1 MKEKKRKKVSAE
13 SLKKAKNFL
22 FFLRPY
28 SLTYGIGFIFL
39 IGSSSVSI
47 AIPYLLGKI
56 LGMDPQA
63 AGDGT
68 WNWFDPESLYGVLS
82 MIGLALPIQALFSFF
97 RIYCFSIVTQN
108 TLRDLRVKAYS
119 ALVGAPITF
128 FDQNKV
134 GELTSRVG
142 TDLTL
147 LQETLTTTIAEFIRQ
162 FIIIGIALTLVIYTS
177 PALAL
182 TMLLVIPFVAL
193 SAVFFGKF
201 IRKLSKQTQDEAA
214 KSNGILEESLA
225 SIKSLKSFT
234 NEWYEIAR
242 YGKATE
248 AIRKVALKTAIWR
261 GVFVAFILIVMFGS
275 VVFIIWR
282 GIELVKLGPENGGIS
297 SESFF
302 QFIMMTVMIGAS
314 IGAVPDLLTK
324 IQNAIGST
332 ENLMDLINGDQEK
345 INKTSA
351 VTAIQLKGDIT
362 FEKVSFSYPSRPE
375 VKVLDELSFEAKAG
389 EQIAIVGSSGGGK
402 STIANLILQF
412 YKIDGGNIYF
422 DGKPASNY
430 DLSALRAEM
439 AYVPQEIIL
448 LGGTIEENIR
458 YGKPD
463 ATFEEIKAAARKAN
477 ALQFIDEF
485 PDGFETLVGDRGI
498 QLSGGQRQ
506 RVAIARAILKNPSI
520 LILDEATS
528 ALDSS
533 SETLVQEAINELM
546 KGRTSIVIAHRLS
559 TLKNADQII
568 VLDNGKIIE
577 SGSHEEL
584 VGKPEGAFN
593 KLKQLQE
600 H

>member
-1 MKEKKRKKVSAE
+1 MKEKRRKKVSAE

-28 SLTYGIGFIFL
+28 SITYGVGFVFL
-39 IGSSSVSI
+39 IGSSVVSI
-47 AIPYLLGKI
+47 SIPYLLGKI
-56 LGMDPQA
+56 LGMDPKM
-63 AGDGT
+63 AGED
-68 WNWFDPESLYGVLS
+68 WQWFDMNSLYGVLS
-82 MIGLALPIQALFSFF
+82 IIGLALPLQAIFSFF
-97 RIYCFSIVTQN
+97 RIYFFSVVTQN

-119 ALVGAPITF
+119 ALIGSPISF

-134 GELTSRVG
+134 GELTSRVSA
-142 TDLTL
+142 DLSL

-162 FIIIGIALTLVIYTS
+162 FIIIGIALVLVIYTS

-193 SAVFFGKF
+193 FAVFFGKF

-214 KSNGILEESLA
+214 KSNGILEESLS

-248 AIRKVALKTAIWR
+248 AIRNIALKTAIWR
-261 GVFVAFILIVMFGS
+261 GVFVAFILVVMFGS

-282 GIELVKLGPENGGIS
+282 GIELVKLGPENGGIT

-302 QFIMMTVMIGAS
+302 EFIMMTVMIGAS
-314 IGAVPDLLTK
+314 IGAIPDLLTK

-332 ENLMDLINGDQEK
+332 ENLMDLINGEQENVAK
-345 INKTSA
+345 DGPRQALK
-351 VTAIQLKGDIT
+351 LKGNIT
-362 FEKVSFSYPSRPE
+362 LKEISFSYPSRKE
-375 VKVLDELSFEAKAG
+375 VNVLHDLSFEVKAG

-412 YKIDGGNIYF
+412 YKLDSGEILF
-422 DGKPASNY
+422 DGKSADSY
-430 DLSALRAEM
+430 DLSSLRAEM

-458 YGKPD
+458 FGKPS
-463 ATFEEIKAAARKAN
+463 ATLSEIKEAAKQAN
-477 ALQFIDEF
+477 ALDFINEF
-485 PDGFETLVGDRGI
+485 PDGFYTIVGDRGI

-506 RVAIARAILKNPSI
+506 RIAIARAILKNPSI

-528 ALDSS
+528 ALDTN
-533 SETLVQEAINELM
+533 SEVLVQDALNLLM

-559 TLKNADQII
+559 TLKNSDRII
-568 VLDNGKIIE
+568 VLKGGKIIE
-577 SGSHEEL
+577 SGTHDEL
-584 VGKPEGAFN
+584 SAQSGGAFAQ
-593 KLKQLQE
+593 LKQLQA